1 MNKYIYILDWFLED
15 QRDKAIIILGD
26 FNAWNTFWDNHI
38 NQNNKMGTVLD
49 ELIQKHGLYVAT
61 DLDHTYQ
68 HSPNCYNSG
77 KSTIDLTLALFL
89 QHILC
94 MTF

>member
-1 MNKYIYILDWFLED
+1 
-15 QRDKAIIILGD
+15 
-26 FNAWNTFWDNHI
+26 
-38 NQNNKMGTVLD
+38 MGTVLD

-68 HSPNCYNSG
+68 HSPNCYKSG